1 MKIPAFINPEAGN
14 AKEARAALEATG
26 GIEVREADPGHLS
39 GAIEQ
44 AIREGAR
51 RVVVAGGDGTVAA
64 AASVIAGRDVTL
76 GVLPAG
82 TLNHL
87 AKDLGIP
94 LELEKAARI
103 AVAGGITPIDIGR
116 ASDRVFINTSSL
128 GAYIGYVRARER
140 LEPRLGYWLAS
151 FVASLRVLFGSRLF
165 TVEIEADGVTRQY
178 RTPLVFIGVGERELK
193 VPKLGGRV
201 EGGKRGLHVL
211 VVKGRTGARL
221 FVLALAA
228 AARGLESVARGPAID
243 AFLVDRCRIELP
255 KRSMRIAL
263 DGEIVTTEGPVE
275 YSLWRGALRVVAP
288 TSARLEKDS
297 REG

>member
-1 MKIPAFINPEAGN
+1 
-14 AKEARAALEATG
+14 
-26 GIEVREADPGHLS
+26 VS
-39 GAIEQ
+39 
-44 AIREGAR
+44 
-51 RVVVAGGDGTVAA
+51 
-64 AASVIAGRDVTL
+64 L

-94 LELEKAARI
+94 LELAKAARI
-103 AVAGGITPIDIGR
+103 AVAGDATAIDVGR

-128 GAYIGYVRARER
+128 GAYIVYVRARER

-165 TVEIEADGVTRQY
+165 TVEIQVDGVTRRY

-211 VVKGRTGARL
+211 VVQGRTGARL

-228 AARGLESVARGPAID
+228 AARGLESIARGPAVD

-255 KRSMRIAL
+255 KKSMRIAL
-263 DGEIVTTEGPVE
+263 DGEIVAAEGPVE
-275 YSLWRGALRVVAP
+275 YALWRDAVRVVAP
-288 TSARLEKDS
+288 SSTSLEKDS